1 MAVGG
6 GLVEELLVLLGE
18 QRPRAVGLERD
29 RHQHS
34 RSGVEC
40 QAQLNTSRWFG
51 TTSR

>member
-1 MAVGG
+1 VAPSSGVI
-6 GLVEELLVLLGE
+6 VTVTT
-18 QRPRAVGLERD
+18 D
-29 RHQHS
+29 S